1 MIPKIGWG
9 MMGSQANPGNNT
21 MSPTALTP
29 EETASIRRLLENW
42 PRCEAVV
49 VDALYLVQQSQGWID
64 DDKLEAVA
72 GLLDL
77 SPAYLDS
84 LATFYPLL
92 HRKPVGRQVI
102 RYCDSVSCWLMG
114 SETLAASLRG
124 RLGIEEGETTP
135 DGAYTLLP
143 HPCLG
148 ACHRA
153 PVAMVGNRLMT
164 GLDPADPDALLED
177 ENGD

>member
-1 MIPKIGWG
+1 MNATLLSSDEI
-9 MMGSQANPGNNT
+9 
-21 MSPTALTP
+21 TAIRKALDTYLWP
-29 EETASIRRLLENW
+29 EA
-42 PRCEAVV
+42 AA
-49 VDALYLVQQSQGWID
+49 VDALYTVQLRHGWID
-64 DDKLEAVA
+64 DGRLEAVA
-72 GLLDL
+72 ELLDL

-92 HRKPVGRQVI
+92 HRKPVGRKII

-114 SETLAASLRG
+114 SEALAASLRK

-148 ACHRA
+148 ACHQA
-153 PVAMVGNRLMT
+153 PVAMVGDRLLT
-164 GLDPADPDALLED
+164 GLDPADPDALLE
-177 ENGD
+177 EGDGD